1 MGSKKVEKDY
11 KKFETHIEQMADDG
25 LKKIRKETLIIKNQA
40 EKVGQEVDA
49 TLSKSAEKKG

>member
-11 KKFETHIEQMADDG
+11 KKFETHIEHMADEG
-25 LKKIRKETLIIKNQA
+25 LKKIRKKTLIIKNQA

-49 TLSKSAEKKG
+49 ALSKSSEKKG